1 MGLLLLTRSY
11 KMNIIQ
17 AKYCCYGSETEPS
30 SIRVQ
35 SDGNIV
41 YSVPL
46 DTANTDYQAILEWV
60 EDGNTIEDAD

>member
-1 MGLLLLTRSY
+1 
-11 KMNIIQ
+11 MNNINITSAKYNNINDKNVSIQ
-17 AKYCCYGSETEPS
+17 ANMNGK
-30 SIRVQ
+30 I
-35 SDGNIV
+35 